1 MPARLKALDKELEFV
16 LEDFNLIGRSN
27 DATIRV
33 TDGGVSRQHAT
44 IRRDGNLFWLAD
56 LGSANGSYVNDV
68 AISTARALRHGDRIQ
83 LGTLNFLFDHDESE
97 GEGKKS
103 SSSTQVFNTIA
114 LPVKKLRATLLV
126 GDLRNFT
133 SISAKLSA
141 DQVAD
146 MLREWYADCERILKS
161 RGAIIDKF
169 IGDGVFAYWGTTDD
183 ETRRRATEAAMLLS
197 SPEASN
203 SPTRK
208 MLRDEKDLEVHCH
221 VGMNIGEV
229 ALGAMG
235 RGVNTAVGEAV
246 NVTFRI
252 ESLTRKLKQPV
263 LVSEAFLAGWDGA
276 EENYAPAGT
285 HEVKGQPEPVT
296 VFALKESSG
305 GGVIIE

>member
-1 MPARLKALDKELEFV
+1 MPARLKALDKELEYV
-16 LEDFNLIGRSN
+16 LEDFNLVGRSN

-44 IRRDGNLFWLAD
+44 IRRDGNLYWLAD

-83 LGTLNFLFDHDESE
+83 FGTLNFIFDHDETD
-97 GEGKKS
+97 GTGKATA
-103 SSSTQVFNTIA
+103 SSTQVFNTIA
-114 LPVKKLRATLLV
+114 LPVKKLKATLFV

-169 IGDGVFAYWGTTDD
+169 IGDGVFAYWGSCDD
-183 ETRRRATEAAMLLS
+183 DTRRLATEAATLLS
-197 SPEASN
+197 SPTESE

-208 MLRDEKDLEVHCH
+208 KLREEKGIEVHCH
-221 VGMNIGEV
+221 VGLNIGEV

-263 LVSEAFLAGWDGA
+263 LASEAFLSGWDQAG
-276 EENYAPAGT
+276 EFYVPAGT

-296 VFALKESSG
+296 VFALRPETLTTAS
-305 GGVIIE
+305 E

>member
-1 MPARLKALDKELEFV
+1 MPARLKALDKDLEYV

-44 IRRDGNLFWLAD
+44 IRRDGTLFWLAD

-68 AISTARALRHGDRIQ
+68 AITTARALRHGDRIQ
-83 LGTLNFLFDHDESE
+83 FGTLNFMFDHDDSE
-97 GEGKKS
+97 GNGPATA
-103 SSSTQVFNTIA
+103 SSTQVFHTIA
-114 LPVKKLRATLLV
+114 LPVKKLKATLLV

-146 MLREWYADCERILKS
+146 LLREWYADCERILKS

-169 IGDGVFAYWGTTDD
+169 IGDGVFAYWGATDD
-183 ETRRRATEAAMLLS
+183 DTKRLATEAAMELS
-197 SPEASN
+197 SPEASD

-208 MLRDEKDLEVHCH
+208 KLKEEKGLEVHCH
-221 VGMNIGEV
+221 VGLNIGEV

-263 LVSEAFLAGWDGA
+263 LTSDAFLEGWSQSAD
-276 EENYAPAGT
+276 YYVPAGT

-296 VFALKESSG
+296 VFSLKNADQ
-305 GGVIIE
+305 IDPA